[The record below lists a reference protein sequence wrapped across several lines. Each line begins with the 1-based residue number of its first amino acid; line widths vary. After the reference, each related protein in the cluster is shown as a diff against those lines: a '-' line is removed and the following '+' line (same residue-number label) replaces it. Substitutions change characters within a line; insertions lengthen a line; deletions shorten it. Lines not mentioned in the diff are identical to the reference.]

1 MGNRFPINFGKF
13 HNRIQPDIR
22 ISPGQPGT
30 NCKFKTTHRRIDLSG
45 GILNVDADRCAPLR
59 LAIALG
65 WHSLAYRELLDL
77 VRHAEATGF
86 EAVFV
91 DGDVS
96 QIAGHG
102 EADLLDGWTVTA
114 ALLAST
120 ERIQIGSIRL
130 VHHWNAARLAQ
141 ATATLERIA
150 PGRFRFL
157 ISIGG
162 QPADQCFGLP
172 FPSAR
177 ERIVWLDETLS
188 AVRKLWQGEEVT
200 TRGRYVRLSGAR
212 IRPCPSAGGL
222 PIEIAAAR
230 SRMLRVVATHA
241 DVWDINLPP
250 IPSRVRAAEQ
260 ILAAACRQGGR
271 DPAEIRRSMWIFT
284 RPHGNPRDV
293 GLRDE
298 FRRLNPWFQTLPDD
312 QVGEAIVAGSPEA
325 CRRRIREI
333 TKSFRLDLPV
343 ADLSGLPHD
352 AARRAIDALAS
363 GEALVDANTQ

>member
-1 MGNRFPINFGKF
+1 
-13 HNRIQPDIR
+13 
-22 ISPGQPGT
+22 
-30 NCKFKTTHRRIDLSG
+30 
-45 GILNVDADRCAPLR
+45 LR
-59 LAIALG
+59 LAVALG
-65 WHSLAYRELLDL
+65 WHSLAFEELLDL
-77 VRHAEATGF
+77 VRRAESAGL
-86 EAVFV
+86 EAAFA

-96 QIAGHG
+96 QFASGG
-102 EADLLDGWTVTA
+102 EADVLDGWTVTT

-141 ATATLERIA
+141 AAATLERIA
-150 PGRFRFL
+150 PRRLRFL

-162 QPADQCFGLP
+162 RPADRCFGLP

-177 ERIVWLDETLS
+177 ERIAWLDETLS
-188 AVRKLWQGEEVT
+188 AVRRLWRGEEVT
-200 TRGRYVRLSGAR
+200 ARGRYVRLSGAR
-212 IRPCPSAGGL
+212 IRPCPSAGRL
-222 PIEIAAAR
+222 PIEIAAAG

-284 RPHGNPRDV
+284 RPHGDPRDV

-298 FRRLNPWFQTLPDD
+298 FRRLNPWFGTLPDD
-312 QVGEAIVAGSPEA
+312 QLDEAIVAGSPEA

-333 TKSFRLDLPV
+333 AESFRLDLPV
-343 ADLSGLPHD
+343 ADLSGLSHD

-363 GEALVDANTQ
+363 EKALVDSNTR

>member
-1 MGNRFPINFGKF
+1 
-13 HNRIQPDIR
+13 
-22 ISPGQPGT
+22 
-30 NCKFKTTHRRIDLSG
+30 
-45 GILNVDADRCAPLR
+45 LR

-77 VRHAEATGF
+77 VRRAESAGLD
-86 EAVFV
+86 AVFV

-96 QIAGHG
+96 QITGHE

-141 ATATLERIA
+141 ATATLEHIA

-162 QPADQCFGLP
+162 QRADRCFGLP

-177 ERIVWLDETLS
+177 ERIAWLDETLS
-188 AVRKLWQGEEVT
+188 AVRRLWRGEVVT
-200 TRGRYVRLSGAR
+200 VRGRHVQLSGAR
-212 IRPCPSAGGL
+212 IQPGPPGGRL

-230 SRMLRVVATHA
+230 PRMLEVVATHA
-241 DVWDINLPP
+241 DVWEMNLPP
-250 IPSRVRAAEQ
+250 IPSRVEAAERM
-260 ILAAACRQGGR
+260 LASACRSKNR
-271 DPAEIRRSMWIFT
+271 DPAEIGRSMWIFT
-284 RPHGNPRDV
+284 RPGRDPSDA

-298 FRRLNPWFQTLPDD
+298 FRRLNPWLRSLADEEL
-312 QVGEAIVAGSPEA
+312 GEAIVAGPPEA
-325 CRRRIREI
+325 CRRQIRRIAE
-333 TKSFRLDLPV
+333 SFGVSLPV
-343 ADLSGLPHD
+343 ADLSGLPYD
-352 AARRAIDALAS
+352 AARRSIDSLAS
-363 GEALVDANTQ
+363 GKGLVDSNTG

>member
-1 MGNRFPINFGKF
+1 M
-13 HNRIQPDIR
+13 
-22 ISPGQPGT
+22 
-30 NCKFKTTHRRIDLSG
+30 
-45 GILNVDADRCAPLR
+45 R
-59 LAIALG
+59 LAVALG

-77 VRHAEATGF
+77 VRHAEAARC

-96 QIAGHG
+96 QIAGLG
-102 EADLLDGWTVTA
+102 QADLLDCWTVTA

-120 ERIQIGSIRL
+120 ERIQFGSIRL

-141 ATATLERIA
+141 ATATLEHIA

-157 ISIGG
+157 IAIGG
-162 QPADQCFGLP
+162 QRADRCFGLP

-188 AVRKLWQGEEVT
+188 AVRRLWRGEEVT
-200 TRGRYVRLSGAR
+200 ARGRYVQLSGAR
-212 IRPCPSAGGL
+212 IRPCPPGGRL

-230 SRMLRVVATHA
+230 PKMLEVVATHA
-241 DVWDINLPP
+241 DVWEINLPP
-250 IPSRVRAAEQ
+250 VASRVEDAEQ
-260 ILAAACRQGGR
+260 QLATACRRRHR

-284 RPHGNPRDV
+284 RPHQDPGDGKV
-293 GLRDE
+293 RDE
-298 FRRLNPWFQTLPDD
+298 FRRLNPWLRTLPEAEL
-312 QVGEAIVAGSPEA
+312 GEAIVAGSPER
-325 CRRRIREI
+325 CRRRIGEI
-333 TKSFRLDLPV
+333 AERFRLELPV

-352 AARRAIDALAS
+352 AAHRAIDALAS

>member
-1 MGNRFPINFGKF
+1 
-13 HNRIQPDIR
+13 
-22 ISPGQPGT
+22 
-30 NCKFKTTHRRIDLSG
+30 
-45 GILNVDADRCAPLR
+45 LR

-77 VRHAEATGF
+77 VRHAESARF
-86 EAVFV
+86 EAAFV
-91 DGDVS
+91 DGDIS
-96 QIAGHG
+96 QIPGRG

-130 VHHWNAARLAQ
+130 AHHWNAARLAQ
-141 ATATLERIA
+141 AAATLERIA

-162 QPADQCFGLP
+162 QPADQCFGLR

-177 ERIVWLDETLS
+177 ERIAWLDETLW
-188 AVRKLWQGEEVT
+188 AVRRLWRGEEVT
-200 TRGRYVRLSGAR
+200 ARGQFVRLSGAR
-212 IRPCPSAGGL
+212 IRPCPPAGRL

-230 SRMLRVVATHA
+230 PKMLEVVATHA
-241 DVWDINLPP
+241 DVWEINLPP

-260 ILAAACRQGGR
+260 QLAAACRRKHR
-271 DPAEIRRSMWIFT
+271 DPAEILRSMWIFT
-284 RPHGNPRDV
+284 RPHQDPGDAS
-293 GLRDE
+293 LRDE
-298 FRRLNPWFQTLPDD
+298 FRRLNPWFQNLPDEQLGD
-312 QVGEAIVAGSPEA
+312 AIVAGSPER
-325 CRRRIREI
+325 CRRRIGEI
-333 TKSFRLDLPV
+333 AESLRLDLPV
-343 ADLSGLPHD
+343 ADLSGLPHN

>member
-1 MGNRFPINFGKF
+1 LK
-13 HNRIQPDIR
+13 
-22 ISPGQPGT
+22 
-30 NCKFKTTHRRIDLSG
+30 
-45 GILNVDADRCAPLR
+45 
-59 LAIALG
+59 LAVALG
-65 WHSLAYRELLDL
+65 WHSLGFEELLDL
-77 VRHAEATGF
+77 VGRAESAGF
-86 EAVFV
+86 EAAFV

-96 QIAGHG
+96 QISGRG
-102 EADLLDGWTVTA
+102 EADVLDGWTVTA

-150 PGRFRFL
+150 PGRLRFL

-177 ERIVWLDETLS
+177 ERVTWLDETLR
-188 AVRKLWQGEEVT
+188 AVRKLWRGEEVT
-200 TRGRYVRLSGAR
+200 TRGRFVRLSGAR
-212 IRPCPSAGGL
+212 IRPCPPAGRL
-222 PIEIAAAR
+222 PIANAAAR
-230 SRMLRVVATHA
+230 SQMLQVVATHA

-250 IPSRVRAAEQ
+250 IPSRVAAAEQ
-260 ILAAACRQGGR
+260 ILADACRRNGR

-284 RPHGNPRDV
+284 RPHGDSEDQEI
-293 GLRDE
+293 RDE
-298 FRRLNPWFQTLPDD
+298 FRRLNPWFRTLSDD
-312 QVGEAIVAGSPEA
+312 QLGEAIVAGSPEA
-325 CRRRIREI
+325 CRRRISEI
-333 TKSFRLDLPV
+333 AESFQLELPV

-363 GEALVDANTQ
+363 RKTLVDSNSW

>member
-1 MGNRFPINFGKF
+1 
-13 HNRIQPDIR
+13 
-22 ISPGQPGT
+22 
-30 NCKFKTTHRRIDLSG
+30 
-45 GILNVDADRCAPLR
+45 LR

-77 VRHAEATGF
+77 VRHAESAGF
-86 EAVFV
+86 EAAFV

-96 QIAGHG
+96 QITGHG

-141 ATATLERIA
+141 ATATLGRIA

-162 QPADQCFGLP
+162 QRADRCFGLP

-177 ERIVWLDETLS
+177 ERIAWLDETLC
-188 AVRKLWQGEEVT
+188 AVRRLWRGEEVT
-200 TRGRYVRLSGAR
+200 TRGRHVRLSGAR
-212 IRPCPSAGGL
+212 IRPCPSEGRL
-222 PIEIAAAR
+222 PIGIAAAR
-230 SRMLRVVATHA
+230 SQMLEVVATHA
-241 DVWDINLPP
+241 DVWDVNLPP
-250 IPSRVRAAEQ
+250 ISSRVRAAEKT
-260 ILAAACRQGGR
+260 LAAACRRKGR
-271 DPAEIRRSMWIFT
+271 DPAEILRSMWIFT
-284 RPHGNPRDV
+284 RPHRDPSDA

-298 FRRLNPWFQTLPDD
+298 FRRLNPWLRTLPDD
-312 QVGEAIVAGSPEA
+312 QLGEAIVAGSPEA
-325 CRRRIREI
+325 CRRRISEI
-333 TKSFRLDLPV
+333 AESFRLDLPV

-352 AARRAIDALAS
+352 ATRRAIDALAPRE
-363 GEALVDANTQ
+363 GLVDSNTG